1 MFACFSMQARQHCQR
16 KYLINRK
23 TQRKNS
29 GRQLACMFLNLL
41 VPLSNFSK
49 HFDVL
54 ELSDPTPHEPHK
66 KKINKI
72 YVEYHLDGNIRL
84 LIMQIF
90 SPDDKLR

>member
-16 KYLINRK
+16 RYLINRK

-66 KKINKI
+66 KKLIKFTSNT
-72 YVEYHLDGNIRL
+72 HLDGNIRL
-84 LIMQIF
+84 LIMQKF
-90 SPDDKLR
+90 SPDGKLR

>member
-16 KYLINRK
+16 RYLINRK

-66 KKINKI
+66 K
-72 YVEYHLDGNIRL
+72 RL
-84 LIMQIF
+84 IKFMLNTI
-90 SPDDKLR
+90 